1 MHSSFLTALCLS
13 VLMVVGRA
21 SAADSRFHPDL
32 SAALAELDRAR
43 GAEAYA
49 ALRRVWSTWD
59 RADPTQVEEALALA
73 EQSPRLGP
81 AERAYAGT
89 LWAYARV
96 RRGDLPTAQRKL
108 RRLGYVDRW
117 LVLGPFDNEGKTGL
131 SQAHGP
137 EADLATPILTSKTY
151 PGSERPVRWRSA
163 TDAFPYGF
171 LDFGA
176 LLRPEAKVC
185 GFAATYVSDAGPK
198 PGKRRLSGWIGTGG
212 ALRVFWNGVEV
223 ESNDRYSAHDFDRIA
238 VPLALEP
245 GPNLL
250 VVKVCSDEGSPVLSV
265 RFADERGAP
274 AENLEYSDDLKNAEP
289 AAELATKSLKLGQP
303 NKPDPKANRAGPKG
317 PLETLGAAASGKNP
331 SAAALESYARY
342 LDETDGD
349 DPALHLARDLARR
362 AAEKEPTVQR
372 ALLAGKLS
380 EDRNQ
385 AGDWIARADALA
397 KKQGKPDRDV
407 LIAQAW
413 HRRYSPNFQEALPY
427 FEQALE
433 IDPLSLEALRG
444 WMELYNLVGLP
455 RTALS
460 RIERALEQ
468 SPHSVGLLGL
478 YAAQLRTLGR
488 TTEAAEVEARY
499 HGFRFDDGGY
509 LAGQLELAIDR
520 RERAAAERWAERL
533 VATEPHDL
541 WALGT
546 AARAYRRLGQ
556 NERSIATYQRALSLA
571 PEDAGTLRTL
581 ADLYGELGKRNE
593 QIAAL
598 RNVLRVRP
606 QDADVREYVEYLEPD
621 SPRADE
627 AYAWEPSKF
636 LYLRHAPTAGQ
647 NRRTLRD
654 LTVSTVFENGLS
666 SKFRQI
672 VFQPLTDG
680 AATEDRQYV
689 FAYEADSQRAQ
700 LRGARVYRKNG
711 KIDEAIESGEGN
723 ADDPSIAMYTSARAF
738 YVQFPRLEAGD
749 VVELRYRIDDV
760 TPRNEFADYFGEV
773 VALQSTE
780 PVSNAEYV
788 LDTPKTRTIYTDVK
802 MAGVEHTTTVT
813 GNRRIHRFIAKTVPP
828 LVVEP
833 EMPVLQE
840 VVGFISVSTYASWKD
855 LGRWY
860 AGLVRDQ
867 FDLDDETRKLAQ
879 SIARGKKTEVEK
891 VAAVYDWVI
900 RNTRYVALEFG
911 IYGYKPRRCV
921 QTVARGW
928 GDCKDKATVIVTL
941 LKELGIPS
949 KLVVL
954 RTRMRGDY
962 RSNLASFAPFDHAI
976 AYVPSLN
983 LYLDGTAEHTG
994 IYELPRMDLGA
1005 LGMLVT
1011 PGGADSGE
1019 LVTLPK
1025 ADPEKNFVKRSVNA
1039 VISGNG
1045 AAQLDL
1051 DYATGGFV
1059 SAEWRRRYHAAATM
1073 RDRVAADVGG
1083 QYPGFEMAKGGDGL
1097 NTSNLDDNAA
1107 PVRIRIKG
1115 SARTFARKEG
1125 NELSMDVTTN
1135 LRLTPKF
1142 ASLSSRSQDVLTE
1155 GFSTTEDSV
1164 TVELP
1169 PGAEI
1174 ISAPVPARE
1183 DGRFGSY
1190 SVEVARNK
1198 DRITVKSRIVVS
1210 ASRIQPKDYAAWRK
1224 FCEASDRAMAPR
1236 LVVRP

>member
-541 WALGT
+541 W
-546 AARAYRRLGQ
+546 
-556 NERSIATYQRALSLA
+556 
-571 PEDAGTLRTL
+571 
-581 ADLYGELGKRNE
+581 
-593 QIAAL
+593 
-598 RNVLRVRP
+598 
-606 QDADVREYVEYLEPD
+606 
-621 SPRADE
+621 
-627 AYAWEPSKF
+627 
-636 LYLRHAPTAGQ
+636 
-647 NRRTLRD
+647 
-654 LTVSTVFENGLS
+654 
-666 SKFRQI
+666 
-672 VFQPLTDG
+672 
-680 AATEDRQYV
+680 
-689 FAYEADSQRAQ
+689 
-700 LRGARVYRKNG
+700 
-711 KIDEAIESGEGN
+711 
-723 ADDPSIAMYTSARAF
+723 
-738 YVQFPRLEAGD
+738 
-749 VVELRYRIDDV
+749 
-760 TPRNEFADYFGEV
+760 
-773 VALQSTE
+773 
-780 PVSNAEYV
+780 
-788 LDTPKTRTIYTDVK
+788 
-802 MAGVEHTTTVT
+802 
-813 GNRRIHRFIAKTVPP
+813 
-828 LVVEP
+828 
-833 EMPVLQE
+833 
-840 VVGFISVSTYASWKD
+840 
-855 LGRWY
+855 
-860 AGLVRDQ
+860 
-867 FDLDDETRKLAQ
+867 
-879 SIARGKKTEVEK
+879 
-891 VAAVYDWVI
+891 
-900 RNTRYVALEFG
+900 
-911 IYGYKPRRCV
+911 
-921 QTVARGW
+921 
-928 GDCKDKATVIVTL
+928 
-941 LKELGIPS
+941 
-949 KLVVL
+949 
-954 RTRMRGDY
+954 
-962 RSNLASFAPFDHAI
+962 
-976 AYVPSLN
+976 
-983 LYLDGTAEHTG
+983 
-994 IYELPRMDLGA
+994 
-1005 LGMLVT
+1005 
-1011 PGGADSGE
+1011 
-1019 LVTLPK
+1019 
-1025 ADPEKNFVKRSVNA
+1025 
-1039 VISGNG
+1039 
-1045 AAQLDL
+1045 
-1051 DYATGGFV
+1051 
-1059 SAEWRRRYHAAATM
+1059 
-1073 RDRVAADVGG
+1073 
-1083 QYPGFEMAKGGDGL
+1083 
-1097 NTSNLDDNAA
+1097 
-1107 PVRIRIKG
+1107 
-1115 SARTFARKEG
+1115 
-1125 NELSMDVTTN
+1125 
-1135 LRLTPKF
+1135 
-1142 ASLSSRSQDVLTE
+1142 
-1155 GFSTTEDSV
+1155 
-1164 TVELP
+1164 
-1169 PGAEI
+1169 
-1174 ISAPVPARE
+1174 
-1183 DGRFGSY
+1183 
-1190 SVEVARNK
+1190 
-1198 DRITVKSRIVVS
+1198 
-1210 ASRIQPKDYAAWRK
+1210 
-1224 FCEASDRAMAPR
+1224 
-1236 LVVRP
+1236 